1 MVHPQGKHI
10 PDAFK
15 RHREF
20 ILLIAKDNGKKKR
33 YPLRGQIIHSVGM
46 FGVGFFPA
54 EQLIRRA
61 DRK

>member
-20 ILLIAKDNGKKKR
+20 ILLNAKDNGKKKR

-54 EQLIRRA
+54 ETVN
-61 DRK
+61 